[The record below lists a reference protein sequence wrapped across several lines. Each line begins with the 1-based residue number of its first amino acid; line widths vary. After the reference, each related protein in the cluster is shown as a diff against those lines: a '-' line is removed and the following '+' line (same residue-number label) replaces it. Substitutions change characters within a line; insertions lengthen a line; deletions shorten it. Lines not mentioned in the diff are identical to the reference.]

1 MTRFAFV
8 TWDGGGNV
16 PPAVGI
22 AQGLIARGHEVV
34 FIGYEVQR
42 ARFASRHL
50 PFAALRR
57 TGGFDIYA
65 ASDPGQRIS
74 GLMANVFASPEHLDD
89 IPDALAATS
98 SDVVVVDFSMQGAL
112 ATALRT
118 AAPMAVLAHSA
129 IAGLVPPPESPVGA
143 ARLSA
148 TNRLREAAR
157 LPMLDCL
164 AEAWTGHTTLVT
176 TIPALDPAA
185 ETADSSVHYLGPV
198 FEALPDDP
206 WESPWASGD
215 DRPLVL
221 VSFTTTGLWD
231 QSSRVRNTLEGLA
244 DEPVRVLV
252 SASQAMDLGSIPDNA
267 AILPFVP
274 HHTVLDGAVLTVT
287 HAGHGTVAVS
297 LAHGV
302 PVVALPN
309 PAADQPF
316 LAARVQQLGAGLAL
330 DGESGP
336 TSIRTAVRDV
346 MTHPFYAAAAAKL
359 AIAINEAPGAG
370 GATVELER
378 LAAARARKATNEGE
392 RHTSVTSAR

>member
-22 AQGLIARGHEVV
+22 AQGLIARGHDVV

-42 ARFASRHL
+42 KAFEQRRL
-50 PFAALRR
+50 PFVALRR

-65 ASDPGQRIS
+65 ASDPGQRIG
-74 GLMANVFASPEHLDD
+74 GLMANVWASPDHLDD

-98 SDVVVVDFSMQGAL
+98 SDVLVVDFSMQGAL
-112 ATALRT
+112 ASAIRS

-129 IAGLVPPPESPVGA
+129 IAGLVPPPESPMGA

-157 LPMLDCL
+157 LPQL
-164 AEAWTGHTTLVT
+164 ARLNEAWTGYTTLVT

-185 ETADSSVHYLGPV
+185 ETADGSVHYLGPI
-198 FEALPDDP
+198 FEALPDDA
-206 WESPWASGD
+206 WESPWGAGD

-221 VSFTTTGLWD
+221 VSFSTTGLWD
-231 QSSRVRNTLEGLA
+231 QSGRIRNTLEGLA
-244 DEPVRVLV
+244 GESVRVLV
-252 SASQAMDLGSIPDNA
+252 SASQAMDLGPIPDNA
-267 AILPFVP
+267 AIRPFVP
-274 HHTVLDGAVLTVT
+274 HQRVLHGAVLTVT
-287 HAGHGTVAVS
+287 HAGHGTVAAS

-302 PVVALPN
+302 PIVALPN

-316 LAARVQQLGAGLAL
+316 LAARVHQLGAGLAL

-336 TSIRTAVRDV
+336 TAIRNAVREV
-346 MTHPFYAAAAAKL
+346 MTQPSYAAAAAKL
-359 AIAINEAPGAG
+359 AIAIQAAPGVG
-370 GATVELER
+370 GAVVELER
-378 LAAARARKATNEGE
+378 LAIVASP
-392 RHTSVTSAR
+392 TSV

>member
-16 PPAVGI
+16 SPAVGI
-22 AQGLIARGHEVV
+22 AQGLAARGHDVV

-42 ARFASRHL
+42 TLFEGRQL
-50 PFAALRR
+50 PFVALRR

-65 ASDPGQRIS
+65 TSDPGQRIT
-74 GLMANVFASPEHLDD
+74 GLMANVWASADHLDD

-98 SDVVVVDFSMQGAL
+98 SDVLVVDFSMQGAL
-112 ATALRT
+112 AS
-118 AAPMAVLAHSA
+118 AAGSATPTAVLAHSA
-129 IAGLVPPPESPVGA
+129 IAGLVPSPESPVGA
-143 ARLSA
+143 ARLGA

-157 LPMLDCL
+157 LPQMTRLN
-164 AEAWTGHTTLVT
+164 EAWTGYTTLVT

-185 ETADSSVHYLGPV
+185 ETADGWIHYLGPI
-198 FEALPDDP
+198 FEELPDDP
-206 WESPWASGD
+206 WESPWAAGD

-221 VSFTTTGLWD
+221 VSFSTTGLWD
-231 QSSRVRNTLEGLA
+231 QSGRIRNTLEGLA
-244 DEPVRVLV
+244 GESVRVLV
-252 SASQAMDLGSIPDNA
+252 SASQAMDLGPIPDNA
-267 AILPFVP
+267 AIRPFVP
-274 HHTVLDGAVLTVT
+274 HQRVLDGAALTVT
-287 HAGHGTVAVS
+287 HAGHGTVAAS

-336 TSIRTAVRDV
+336 TAIRIAVREV
-346 MTHPFYAAAAAKL
+346 MTQPSYAAAAAKL
-359 AIAINEAPGAG
+359 AIAIQAAPGVG
-370 GATVELER
+370 GAVVELER
-378 LAAARARKATNEGE
+378 LAIVASP
-392 RHTSVTSAR
+392 TSV